1 MKLSQLSLADYN
13 QLDSIPVINQ
23 DLSATDFTPVANTYY
38 RHTGATTDTFT
49 QGVIYLYDTAYH
61 KLGESGG
68 TTLNKYT
75 YAYSSNT
82 KDDTSPI
89 YRRIVNI
96 IQQSKGKVTF
106 SFTNENS
113 FRNSAC
119 SMSCPNDTTVIINAN
134 NIGSNVVMLVLN
146 LSVRGSTGYFN
157 KDYSYIARLYPGD
170 TMNGNIQQ
178 ADTLYP
184 FKIVYYNDTEL
195 T

>member
-38 RHTGATTDTFT
+38 RHTGATNDTFT

-75 YAYSSNT
+75 YAYSSNIT
-82 KDDTSPI
+82 ENTSNI
-89 YRRIVNI
+89 YRRLVNI
-96 IQQSKGKVTF
+96 IQQSKGKVIF
-106 SFTNENS
+106 SFTDEKYL
-113 FRNSAC
+113 RNSAC
-119 SMSCPNDTTVIINAN
+119 SISCPDDTTVIINVN
-134 NIGSNVVMLVLN
+134 YIGSNIVMLILN
-146 LSVRGSTGYFN
+146 FSIIGTTGYFN
-157 KDYSYIARLYPGD
+157 QGISYIARLYAGA
-170 TMNGNIQQ
+170 TMEGNIQQ

-184 FKIVYYNDTEL
+184 FKIVYYNDTEI